1 MNNWNNTMIRKTFLV
16 TAALVTAL
24 AVNASAQEVKP
35 GYDPDSTLPSVSL
48 PQRAPQMQLQT
59 NVQKPVPEVSTAVT
73 RNGANT
79 TTTDLKKAPDGA
91 LRAAAASSTAAKT
104 TTTGS
109 TTTESKYKAGQSLYG
124 KARAY
129 DGHTLLVDGNP
140 VRLNGI
146 EAPGLRQVCSTATGT
161 SWRCG
166 LKAFER
172 LAFLVGSGK
181 VRCTVV
187 APAGNGAAAVCSG
200 AQTKDIGA
208 LLVSEGLALPNRQ
221 SAGIYNSAAV
231 SAMTARRGLW
241 IGPFTDPAKWRLA
254 NR

>member
-1 MNNWNNTMIRKTFLV
+1 MIRKTFIVAATLV
-16 TAALVTAL
+16 TTLAA
-24 AVNASAQEVKP
+24 NADAKDVKP
-35 GYDPDSTLPSVSL
+35 GFDPASALPSVSL
-48 PQRAPQMQLQT
+48 PQTAQQLQ
-59 NVQKPVPEVSTAVT
+59 VQPSVRKPSPEVSTAVT
-73 RNGANT
+73 RNGT
-79 TTTDLKKAPDGA
+79 TKTTTDLKSAPVGA
-91 LRAAAASSTAAKT
+91 LQAAAASTTAVRNSAERSTNGET
-104 TTTGS
+104 R
-109 TTTESKYKAGQSLYG
+109 YKAGVTLYG

-129 DGHTLLVDGNP
+129 DGHTLTVDGNP

-146 EAPGLRQVCSTATGT
+146 EAPGLRQVCSTPTRT

-166 LKAFER
+166 QKAFER
-172 LAFLVGSGK
+172 LAALVGSGK
-181 VRCTVV
+181 VRCTVA
-187 APAGNGAAAVCSG
+187 APAGHGAAATCSA

-241 IGPFTDPAKWRLA
+241 IGPFTDPAKWRLE

>member
-1 MNNWNNTMIRKTFLV
+1 MIRKTFLV

-24 AVNASAQEVKP
+24 SANAPAQEVKP
-35 GYDPDSTLPSVSL
+35 GYDPSSTLPSVSL
-48 PQRAPQMQLQT
+48 PQRTQQT
-59 NVQKPVPEVSTAVT
+59 SFPTNLQKPAPEVSTAVT
-73 RNGANT
+73 RNGTNK
-79 TTTDLKKAPDGA
+79 TTTDLKKAPEGA
-91 LRAAAASSTAAKT
+91 LRAAAAVSTAAKT
-104 TTTGS
+104 ATAGS
-109 TTTESKYKAGQSLYG
+109 TTTENKYKAGQTLYG
-124 KARAY
+124 RARAY
-129 DGHTLLVDGNP
+129 DGHTLTVDGNP

-146 EAPGLRQVCSTATGT
+146 EAPGLRQVCSTPTHT

-166 LKAFER
+166 QKAFER
-172 LAFLVGSGK
+172 LASLVSSGK

-187 APAGNGAAAVCSG
+187 SKAGNGAAATCSG

-241 IGPFTDPAKWRLA
+241 IGPFTDPAKWRLE